1 MSGGF
6 TAAFFA
12 GAVATAVYSGD
23 WADLAD
29 QTLALV
35 HDVIVELRN
44 STGATAVSALD

>member
-23 WADLAD
+23 WADLAN
-29 QTLALV
+29 QNIPFFN
-35 HDVIVELRN
+35 DVIVELRN
-44 STGATAVSALD
+44 STGAAAVSALD